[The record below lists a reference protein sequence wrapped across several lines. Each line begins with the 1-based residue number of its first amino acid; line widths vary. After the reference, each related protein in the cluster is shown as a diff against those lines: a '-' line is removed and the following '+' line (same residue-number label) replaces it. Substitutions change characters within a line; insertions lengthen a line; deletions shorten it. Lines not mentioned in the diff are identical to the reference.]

1 MFLHEYFSNC
11 LCLADL
17 AAEFEWAIV
26 VLAGDQSESCLHLAF
41 HHEFSKNAS
50 RLLCGFGKVSVSVV
64 ELMLDSA
71 AFFHQFVQV
80 SLFPEFYSRRFIG
93 EWCGPSPLICY
104 AFFVGAGRA

>member
-11 LCLADL
+11 LCLTDL

-41 HHEFSKNAS
+41 HHELSKNAS
-50 RLLCGFGKVSVSVV
+50 RLLCGFVKVSVSVV

-80 SLFPEFYSRRFIG
+80 SLFPEF
-93 EWCGPSPLICY
+93 
-104 AFFVGAGRA
+104 